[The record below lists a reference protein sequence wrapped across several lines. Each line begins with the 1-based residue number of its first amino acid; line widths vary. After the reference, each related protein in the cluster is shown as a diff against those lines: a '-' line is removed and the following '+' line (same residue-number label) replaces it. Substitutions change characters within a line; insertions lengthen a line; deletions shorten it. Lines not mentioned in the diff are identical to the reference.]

1 MTYKREATWSKEL
14 RHRYADPE
22 ATVIKAPKS
31 EPTGMSRVSAGELRI
46 GNGKDEDN
54 RPQRCPRPHC
64 PPRPQLSIWATIKN
78 EVLLFWKCWGLGIRQ

>member
-31 EPTGMSRVSAGELRI
+31 EPTEIARVAATELI
-46 GNGKDEDN
+46 PGDG
-54 RPQRCPRPHC
+54 RPQM
-64 PPRPQLSIWATIKN
+64 SIWATIKN
-78 EVLLFWKCWGLGIRQ
+78 EVLLFWKCWGLGIRS